1 MRATRAHAGEL
12 SSRIVSAP
20 ATGLVPS
27 TMGAGGKPVAGL
39 AGKIRLCYRGPRG
52 GYMPKALKEGA
63 IGGSGCL
70 RAV

>member
-1 MRATRAHAGEL
+1 
-12 SSRIVSAP
+12 
-20 ATGLVPS
+20 
-27 TMGAGGKPVAGL
+27 MGAGGKPVAGL